1 MTLPAVTPKQQ
12 LQEQARAN
20 HEAIWAAHL
29 AGEPYLWPGEP
40 EPYKSGVAAAIHGNL
55 HSFWISRGFRMS
67 VRLREDRR
75 IVITLTPTIAKPR
88 RNAPVEPSWRQR
100 ERQVA

>member
-1 MTLPAVTPKQQ
+1 MTLPAVTAKQQ

-40 EPYKSGVAAAIHGNL
+40 EGIKSRKAAQLGGNL
-55 HSFWISRGFRMS
+55 HSFWISRGFRLS
-67 VRLREDRR
+67 VTLRKDRR
-75 IVITLTPTIAKPR
+75 IVATLTRAVPKQR
-88 RNAPVEPSWRQR
+88 SGAPVDLSWRQR